1 MPGELLLDT
10 GALVSLLD
18 RSQTHHL
25 KCRRAFAD
33 WTGPVVST
41 EAVLTE
47 ATHLLAGVQGGR
59 AACVD
64 FFLSGGAVLVP
75 STPTSLQRVRKLLD
89 KYADLPMDFA
99 DATLVALAEELDC
112 TSVFTTDRTDFSVYR
127 LKGRKPFRMVPTIDR
142 SDRAEVRCQRRC
154 VLRRAPWSPCPHLSS
169 SPVTSGLW
177 SVIPAFRPLH
187 LQVTVPAS

>member
-18 RSQTHHL
+18 RSQTHHV
-25 KCRRAFAD
+25 KCSRAFAD

-47 ATHLLAGVQGGR
+47 ATHLLAGVRGGR
-59 AACVD
+59 AACVE

-75 STPTSLQRVRKLLD
+75 SNATSLLLD

-127 LKGRKPFRMVPTIDR
+127 LKGRKPFRLVPN
-142 SDRAEVRCQRRC
+142 EM
-154 VLRRAPWSPCPHLSS
+154 
-169 SPVTSGLW
+169 
-177 SVIPAFRPLH
+177 
-187 LQVTVPAS
+187 